1 MKLRKVI
8 SLAMASCM
16 ALSLAACG
24 NSGSGNPTTAAAAEK
39 PADNAATT
47 APDAAPESASSETPV
62 ELTYWSFPNFGIGG
76 EYEKEVIAT
85 FNEVHP
91 EIKINLV
98 TIDFQSGPEALASAI
113 EANTAPDILFDA
125 PGRIIEYG
133 RAGKLAALDDM
144 FTDEFVKDVGNDTFL
159 ESCKADGVPYMYPV
173 SSAPFYMGLNKEM
186 LEKADAMQY
195 INLEGERTWKTEDF
209 IKLCEALRDAGVAQT
224 PGIIY
229 CGGQGGDQGTRALVN
244 NLYSSSIVNEDM
256 TEWVLNEDSIK
267 SLKLL
272 QDMVSNKSLDAGM
285 SMAAADALQQFQ
297 AETCAITFCWGTSDS
312 RNYASEDYTAISVP
326 FPSDD
331 GVPTLEY
338 LANGFCIFDNQ
349 DADKIAASKEFI
361 KFICDDPTW
370 GPKSVTATGAFPVRQ
385 SFGDLYPGND
395 EYKLLASWTKYYGPY
410 YNTLPGFAQMR
421 TEWWN
426 MLQRI
431 FQGGDVAAEAKVY
444 VDNSNAALKN
454 Q

>member
-47 APDAAPESASSETPV
+47 APDAAPESAASETPV

-76 EYEKEVIAT
+76 EYEKEVIAA